1 MADGQED
8 PNELTNIDFHVEMR
22 DLLLDLEDK
31 VGFSFLFVFR
41 KQKIHDQKSKIAFF
55 FFWTLLQNLTLYF
68 LLFVEYNLKKKA
80 IFQLQQGL
88 IGFLDSSIDRQE
100 WRRLLNETG
109 DITSLI
115 KGDVVVKTKEEEE
128 IIYSHDELGRLN
140 PVQKWA
146 IYLAIENPS
155 LLELS

>member
-1 MADGQED
+1 M
-8 PNELTNIDFHVEMR
+8 
-22 DLLLDLEDK
+22 
-31 VGFSFLFVFR
+31 FVFR
-41 KQKIHDQKSKIAFF
+41 KQKINDRKSKIAFF
-55 FFWTLLQNLTLYF
+55 LLNITSKFDSLYF
-68 LLFVEYNLKKKA
+68 LLFVEYNLKKKNA

-109 DITSLI
+109 DTTSLI

-140 PVQKWA
+140 PVQK
-146 IYLAIENPS
+146 
-155 LLELS
+155 